1 MVPGAY
7 IHIDKI
13 PITTT
18 NKIDRRALRQFG
30 NAQTL
35 EHLAKLQSHDK
46 SNQKPETDMERRLQ
60 NLWATVLGIN
70 PASIGRD
77 SSFLRIGGES
87 IAAMRLVAAA
97 RDVNL
102 SLTVAD
108 VFKAPRLSQLAL
120 IAKDD
125 SPVSEI
131 LDTHLPFSLLDTDEP
146 LSFIEQFV
154 APQLQGDMGD
164 ILDILPT
171 TDFQQL
177 AISDALQNPPSR
189 LPHLLLDLPR
199 DTDFAR
205 LQLACESLI
214 RHHEILH
221 TIFIKVN
228 GKVWQALLPDLKPVF
243 EIFDANHED
252 IPAFINHICA
262 EDISRP
268 RRFGQSFIRFMVV
281 RHSSGA
287 HKLVFRISHAQ
298 FDGFS
303 LGGILHALSSIYN
316 QPTLAQPT
324 SFSSFV
330 HFIASKKTESLKYWA
345 SRLQGSCFSLWAS
358 SRLADLSCSTADRLT
373 VRRTIP
379 MLDIHRLEGVSPAT
393 IFHAACAIT
402 FSRQYNQEEV
412 LFGRLVTGRSM
423 LPNTLQDIVGPCMTE
438 IPIRISI
445 DPEDTITPVALRL
458 QKQFIEDSLHEAA
471 GMAEII
477 ANCTDWPNEA
487 KDFGW
492 RTAFQQEEDSDFEFL
507 GVSNGIS
514 YYEGDLPARTRP
526 EIYATPRDGQLELQ
540 FEGNRKLIS
549 EQTVAKFLDGLET
562 VLGDYWSQR

>member
-7 IHIDKI
+7 IHIYKI
-13 PITTT
+13 PMTTT

-35 EHLAKLQSHDK
+35 EHLAKLQSYGK
-46 SNQKPETDMERRLQ
+46 SKQRPETDMERRLQ
-60 NLWATVLGIN
+60 NLWASVLGID
-70 PASIGRD
+70 PESIGRD

-97 RDVNL
+97 SEANL

-108 VFKAPRLSQLAL
+108 IFKAPRLSQLAL
-120 IAKDD
+120 VVKED
-125 SPVSEI
+125 SPVAEI
-131 LDTHLPFSLLDTDEP
+131 LDTNVPFSLLETDEP
-146 LSFIEQFV
+146 QSFIEDFV
-154 APQLQGDMGD
+154 VPQLQGDMGA

-177 AISDALQNPPSR
+177 AISDALQSPPSR
-189 LPHLLLDLPR
+189 LPHLILDLPR
-199 DTDFAR
+199 DTDFAG
-205 LQLACESLI
+205 LQRACESLI
-214 RHHEILH
+214 RQHEILH
-221 TIFIKVN
+221 TVFINVN
-228 GKVWQALLPDLKPVF
+228 GKVWQAVLPNLKP
-243 EIFDANHED
+243 EFDIYETDNED
-252 IPAFINHICA
+252 MAAFIDHLCA

-281 RHSSGA
+281 RHNSGA

-303 LGGILHALSSIYN
+303 LGGILHTLSSIYG
-316 QPTLAQPT
+316 QSTLPQPT

-330 HFIASKKTESLKYWA
+330 RFTASKKTESLEYWA
-345 SRLQGSCFSLWAS
+345 SRLQASCYPGWAS
-358 SRLADLSCSTADRLT
+358 NRFADLSCSTTDRLT
-373 VRRTIP
+373 LKRTIP
-379 MLDIHRLEGVSPAT
+379 MPDINRLEGISPAT
-393 IFHAACAIT
+393 MFHAACAMSL
-402 FSRQYNQEEV
+402 SRQYDQGEV

-423 LPNTLQDIVGPCMTE
+423 LPSNLQNVVGPCMTE
-438 IPIRISI
+438 VPIRII
-445 DPEDTITPVALRL
+445 IKPEDTIATVALQL

-477 ANCTDWPNEA
+477 ANCTDWPDEA

-492 RTAFQQEEDSDFEFL
+492 RTAFQQEEDRDFKFL
-507 GVSNGIS
+507 GVSSRIS

-526 EIYATPRDGQLELQ
+526 EIYATPRDGQLELEY
-540 FEGNRKLIS
+540 EGNRQLVS
-549 EQTVAKFLDGLET
+549 EQTVAKFLEDLEV
-562 VLGDYWSQR
+562 VLGDC